1 MLGKTSIRLELCD
14 GNFSVFDLYIGALIH
29 FQRKLL
35 NSEAQNNQVTVYAT
49 AILRYT

>member
-1 MLGKTSIRLELCD
+1 MLGKTSIRLELSD